1 MTNLSNKIELY
12 ANRKIDF
19 LKEVIL
25 KNDADSNGDYIA
37 EWNLD
42 IPKPTQA
49 QLDALETQADFNVA
63 IKDLRA
69 KRNALLSATDYT
81 VLQDSTFTDAQVAE
95 WVVYRQALRDI
106 TNGITTKEQIDAIIW
121 PTKLIA

>member
-1 MTNLSNKIELY
+1 MEHKI
-12 ANRKIDF
+12 
-19 LKEVIL
+19 V
-25 KNDADSNGDYIA
+25 NGIQVPLTAEEIA
-37 EWNLD
+37 
-42 IPKPTQA
+42 QR
-49 QLDALETQADFNVA
+49 QADEASWSAGAFDRAMN
-63 IKDLRA
+63 DLRQ

-121 PTKLIA
+121 PTKPGA